1 MLRISV
7 KIRLTGGEKFF
18 LFKSGENPV
27 NNRFLTGGKNRLIT
41 GFSPDLSGGEMVRL
55 VNRTIFA
62 CLFLLMLGWLLSV
75 EVGDVGLSTQHLIID
90 VMAIG
95 YIAH

>member
-1 MLRISV
+1 MLRVSV
-7 KIRLTGGEKFF
+7 KNRLTGGENFF

-62 CLFLLMLGWLLSV
+62 CIVKTIDIFLINENIDYFLKLS
-75 EVGDVGLSTQHLIID
+75 SKK
-90 VMAIG
+90 
-95 YIAH
+95 